1 MTTFHAI
8 HTERLILR
16 PLRLDDR
23 EAVVRIQSDPETNR
37 FNPDPPDVRQAG
49 KQFEYWL
56 SHWEEHGYG
65 YFAVVE
71 AATGEVA
78 GVGGVQSKE
87 MHDEQLVN
95 LYYRF
100 RPQSWGKGYAT
111 EMARAAVEWAE
122 RALPDR
128 PVVISVALVNEPS
141 RRVAEK
147 LGFTPYLEEDY
158 QGQRS
163 THYRRSLSTMVT

>member
-1 MTTFHAI
+1 MTKFHAI

-16 PLRLDDR
+16 PLRQDDR
-23 EAVVRIQSDPETNR
+23 AAVVRIQSDPETNR
-37 FNPDPPDVRQAG
+37 YNADPPDADQAG

-56 SHWEEHGYG
+56 SHWAEHGYG

-71 AATGEVA
+71 AATGEVV

-87 MHDEQLVN
+87 MHDEKLLN

-100 RPQSWGKGYAT
+100 RASSWGKGYAT
-111 EMARAAVEWAE
+111 EMAEAAVEWAE
-122 RALPDR
+122 REVPER
-128 PVVISVALVNEPS
+128 PVVISVALINKPS

-147 LGFTPYLEEDY
+147 LGFKPYSEEDY

-163 THYRRSLSTMVT
+163 IHYRR